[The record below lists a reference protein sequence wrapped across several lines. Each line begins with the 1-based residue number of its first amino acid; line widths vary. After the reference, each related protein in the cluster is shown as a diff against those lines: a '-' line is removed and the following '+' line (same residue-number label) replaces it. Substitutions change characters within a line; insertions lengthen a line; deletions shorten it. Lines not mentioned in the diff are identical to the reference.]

1 MRPFKEAWKMRLLL
15 PLLLL
20 PVALAAQEVK
30 PPDPEAAQAAQIAV
44 WLAEEGFDPLTYD
57 DEPNTWYIS
66 TTGDNMGAIPCTL
79 YLCDGFLCFQSVL
92 VSIPEHSHGDLGD
105 LAGVL
110 LRVGLENYMVK
121 AVIND
126 YNNVELEAEFPAT
139 SLTRDDF
146 VTALWLMLGTADSE
160 YPRIIENVYR

>member
-1 MRPFKEAWKMRLLL
+1 MRPLKEAWKMRLIVILA
-15 PLLLL
+15 LL

-30 PPDPEAAQAAQIAV
+30 PPDPEDALAAQIAA
-44 WLAEEGFDPLTYD
+44 WLTEEGFDPLTYS

-66 TTGDNMGAIPCTL
+66 TTGDNMGAVPCTL
-79 YLCDGFLCFQSVL
+79 YLSDGFICFQSVL
-92 VSIPEHSHGDLGD
+92 VSIPEHNHGDLCD

-110 LRVGLENYMVK
+110 LRIGLENYMVK

-139 SLTRDDF
+139 SLTREDF
-146 VTALWLMLGTADSE
+146 VTALWLMLGTADAE

>member
-1 MRPFKEAWKMRLLL
+1 MCPHKEAWKMRLIVLL
-15 PLLLL
+15 FLLSSLS
-20 PVALAAQEVK
+20 AQEAET
-30 PPDPEAAQAAQIAV
+30 PDWETTLAPQIAV
-44 WLAEEGFDPLTYD
+44 WLTEEGFDPLTYE

-66 TTGDNMGAIPCTL
+66 TTGDNMGAVPCTL
-79 YLCDGFLCFQSVL
+79 YLSDGFLCFQSVL

-110 LRVGLENYMVK
+110 LRIGLENYLVK

-126 YNNVELEAEFPAT
+126 YNNVELEAEFPAA
-139 SLTRDDF
+139 SLSRDDF
-146 VTALWLMLGTADSE
+146 VTALWLVLGTADSE